1 MKDYFASP
9 GPGTPLGQ
17 RGRGE
22 LLGIAARALLITAAV
37 ILAVGGLAV
46 AGFMVLLV
54 VGLNSWASNK

>member
-1 MKDYFASP
+1 MRDYFASP
-9 GPGTPLGQ
+9 GNGTPLRQ

-22 LLGIAARALLITAAV
+22 LLGNAARALLITAAV

-54 VGLNSWASNK
+54 VGLNSSASNK